1 MKGMARFIPK
11 RFTKS
16 SGRPGNEH
24 RENNGLP
31 IQIRGNA
38 DGIGGKRGTMT
49 GIGLTDRAVVAV
61 YVSLTAALAWAT
73 SRRQKSADDYFTGG
87 HAMNGFAVG
96 FSIFAA
102 AFSAAAFV
110 MLPREGAYRNWGLLS
125 VLLLIPL
132 FITPL
137 LWFVFVPLYSRLG
150 LRSVYE
156 YLSIRFHPRLRR
168 LGALLFFGY
177 AFGWL
182 GSMLYTL
189 VLILDAV
196 VGLSQPQFVFTLAGI
211 GVVAILY
218 ACSGGLK
225 GIIWLDVLQALTL
238 GGCVIVILVL
248 AISRVDGGLMAVIE
262 TGRAH
267 AKFNLAD
274 LSAGWKGQ
282 TSVWWVF
289 ALALFVYL
297 PGYTTS
303 QVTVQR
309 YLSMSGPKE
318 LHRALTLNAVVA
330 TVVYFLFML
339 TGTSMFVYYMQKT
352 GALPALA
359 SQDQILP
366 HFIVHD
372 LRVPGIAGMTC
383 AGLLAAA
390 LSTLEGGINSIA
402 SVLTYDLLD
411 RRETSVRANRVMT
424 CLIGVGVIGA
434 ALLAPY
440 IGKNFIDQITAV
452 ASTFLGL
459 LLGVYVLGMAF
470 SRANTGGAVCGLLA
484 GAAGI
489 VLVLFHP
496 AIPAWWSGAFA
507 FVPTLLIGRLASG
520 VFPPPSVEQRR
531 GLFYDKPSVP
541 VSGVGRFNQP

>member
-1 MKGMARFIPK
+1 MIRK
-11 RFTKS
+11 KS
-16 SGRPGNEH
+16 IDNELKYLYVNCVMNAITH
-24 RENNGLP
+24 
-31 IQIRGNA
+31 A
-38 DGIGGKRGTMT
+38 DGI
-49 GIGLTDRAVVAV
+49 VVAV
-61 YVSLTAALAWAT
+61 YAALTAALAWAAA
-73 SRRQKSADDYFTGG
+73 RRQKSADDYFTGG

-96 FSIFAA
+96 LSIFAA

-110 MLPREGAYRNWGLLS
+110 MLPREGAYRNWSLLS

-132 FITPL
+132 LITPL
-137 LWFVFVPLYSRLG
+137 LWHVFVPLYMRLR

-156 YLSIRFHPRLRR
+156 YLSLRFHPRLRR

-189 VLILDAV
+189 VVILDAV
-196 VGLSQPQFVFTLAGI
+196 VGLSQPQFFLALAGI
-211 GVVAILY
+211 GAVAILY

-238 GGCVIVILVL
+238 GGCVVVILLL
-248 AISRVDGGLMAVIE
+248 AIGRVDGGLASIIE

-274 LSAGWKGQ
+274 LSAGVKEQ
-282 TSVWWVF
+282 TSVWWVL

-339 TGTSMFVYYMQKT
+339 TGTAMFVCYMQKD

-366 HFIVHD
+366 HFIVRD
-372 LRVPGIAGMTC
+372 LRVPGIAGLLC

-402 SVLTYDLLD
+402 SVLTFDLLD
-411 RRETSVRANRVMT
+411 RRETSVRANRLLT
-424 CLIGVGVIGA
+424 CLIGTGVIGA
-434 ALLAPY
+434 ALLAPF

-470 SRANTGGAVCGLLA
+470 RRANTGGAVCGLLA

-489 VLVLFHP
+489 AFVLLCP
-496 AIPAWWSGAFA
+496 SAPAWWSGAFA
-507 FVPTLLIGRLASG
+507 FFPTLLVGRLASG
-520 VFPPPSVEQRR
+520 FFPPPSPAQRLA
-531 GLFYDKPSVP
+531 LFRPPTAPDPQLLLPNS
-541 VSGVGRFNQP
+541 

>member
-1 MKGMARFIPK
+1 
-11 RFTKS
+11 
-16 SGRPGNEH
+16 
-24 RENNGLP
+24 
-31 IQIRGNA
+31 
-38 DGIGGKRGTMT
+38 MT
-49 GIGLTDRAVVAV
+49 AIGLTDWSVMGV
-61 YVSLTAALAWAT
+61 YAALTVVIAWAAA
-73 SRRQKSADDYFTGG
+73 RRQKGAEEYFTGG

-96 FSIFAA
+96 LSIFAA

-110 MLPREGAYRNWGLLS
+110 MLPREGTFRNWGLLS

-132 FITPL
+132 LITPL
-137 LWFVFVPLYSRLG
+137 LWHVFVPLYTRLG

-168 LGALLFFGY
+168 LGAVLFFGY

-196 VGLSQPQFVFTLAGI
+196 IGLSQAQFVLTLVGI
-211 GVVAILY
+211 GLVAILY

-225 GIIWLDVLQALTL
+225 GIIWLDVLQAITL
-238 GGCVIVILVL
+238 GGCVVIILLLSVG
-248 AISRVDGGLMAVIE
+248 RVDGGLPAVIE
-262 TGRAH
+262 MGRAH

-274 LSAGWKGQ
+274 LSAGLTGQ
-282 TSVWWVF
+282 TGICWIL

-339 TGTSMFVYYMQKT
+339 TGTVMYVYYMQRT
-352 GALPALA
+352 GSLPELA

-366 HFIVHD
+366 HFIVHE
-372 LRVPGIAGMTC
+372 LNVPGVPGLMC

-390 LSTLEGGINSIA
+390 LSTLEGGMNSIA
-402 SVLTYDLLD
+402 SVLTFDLLD
-411 RRETSVRANRVMT
+411 RREISVRKDRLLT
-424 CLIGVGVIGA
+424 GLIGAGVVGS

-470 SRANTGGAVCGLLA
+470 ARANAGGAVIGLLA

-489 VLVLFHP
+489 SLVLIHP
-496 AIPAWWSGAFA
+496 GIPNWWCGAFA
-507 FVPTLLIGRLASG
+507 FVPTLVVGRLASG
-520 VFPPPSVEQRR
+520 FFPPPTAEQRR
-531 GLFYDKPSVP
+531 GLFRY
-541 VSGVGRFNQP
+541 

>member
-1 MKGMARFIPK
+1 MG
-11 RFTKS
+11 
-16 SGRPGNEH
+16 
-24 RENNGLP
+24 
-31 IQIRGNA
+31 
-38 DGIGGKRGTMT
+38 
-49 GIGLTDRAVVAV
+49 V
-61 YVSLTAALAWAT
+61 YVSLTAAIAWLAA
-73 SRRQKSADDYFTGG
+73 RRQKSADDYFTGG
-87 HAMNGFAVG
+87 RAMNGFAVG
-96 FSIFAA
+96 LSIFAA

-137 LWFVFVPLYSRLG
+137 LWFVFVPLYTRLG
-150 LRSVYE
+150 IRSVYE

-168 LGALLFFGY
+168 LGAVLFFGY

-196 VGLSQPQFVFTLAGI
+196 IGLSHTQFVLALVGI
-211 GVVAILY
+211 GAVAILY
-218 ACSGGLK
+218 ACTGGLK

-238 GGCVIVILVL
+238 GGCVVVILLL
-248 AISRVDGGLMAVIE
+248 AISRVDGGLAAVIE

-267 AKFNLAD
+267 GKFALAD

-282 TSVWWVF
+282 TSVWWVL
-289 ALALFVYL
+289 ALAFFVYL

-339 TGTSMFVYYMQKT
+339 TGTVLFVYYTQKT
-352 GALPALA
+352 GAMPALA

-366 HFIVHD
+366 HFIAHD
-372 LRVPGIAGMTC
+372 LRVPGIAGLLC

-402 SVLTYDLLD
+402 SVLTFDLLD
-411 RRETSVRANRVMT
+411 RRETSVRTDRLLTA
-424 CLIGVGVIGA
+424 LIGAGVVGA

-459 LLGVYVLGMAF
+459 LLGVYVLGMF
-470 SRANTGGAVCGLLA
+470 SARANSGGAAVGLAA
-484 GAAGI
+484 GAAG
-489 VLVLFHP
+489 VAFCWLYP
-496 AIPAWWSGAFA
+496 GIPAWWCGAFA
-507 FVPTLLIGRLASG
+507 FLPTLLLGRLASG
-520 VFPPPSVEQRR
+520 FFPPPTPAQRR
-531 GLFYDKPSVP
+531 GIF
-541 VSGVGRFNQP
+541 

>member
-1 MKGMARFIPK
+1 MTAIG
-11 RFTKS
+11 FT
-16 SGRPGNEH
+16 
-24 RENNGLP
+24 
-31 IQIRGNA
+31 
-38 DGIGGKRGTMT
+38 DWV
-49 GIGLTDRAVVAV
+49 VVAV
-61 YVSLTAALAWAT
+61 YVALTAALAWVAA
-73 SRRQKSADDYFTGG
+73 RRQKSADDYFTGG

-96 FSIFAA
+96 LSIFAA

-137 LWFVFVPLYSRLG
+137 LWFVFVPLYTRLG

-168 LGALLFFGY
+168 LGAVLFFGY

-189 VLILDAV
+189 VMILDAII
-196 VGLSQPQFVFTLAGI
+196 GLSQPQFVLTLVGI
-211 GVVAILY
+211 GAVSILY
-218 ACSGGLK
+218 AGSGGLK
-225 GIIWLDVLQALTL
+225 GIIWLDVLQAITL
-238 GGCVIVILVL
+238 GGCVIVILLL
-248 AISRVDGGLMAVIE
+248 AIRSVDGGLAAVIE

-282 TSVWWVF
+282 TSVWWVL
-289 ALALFVYL
+289 ALAFFVYL

-339 TGTSMFVYYMQKT
+339 TGTVMFVYYTQKT
-352 GALPALA
+352 GALPVLA

-372 LRVPGIAGMTC
+372 LRVPGIAGLLC
-383 AGLLAAA
+383 IGLLAAA
-390 LSTLEGGINSIA
+390 VSTLEGGMNSIA

-411 RRETSVRANRVMT
+411 RRETSAWTNRLLT
-424 CLIGVGVIGA
+424 CLIGLGVIGA

-484 GAAGI
+484 GTAGI
-489 VLVLFHP
+489 AFVMASP
-496 AIPAWWSGAFA
+496 SIPAWWSGAFA
-507 FVPTLLIGRLASG
+507 FTPTLLIGRLASG
-520 VFPPPSVEQRR
+520 FFPPPTAEQRR
-531 GLFYDKPSVP
+531 GIFFTRTESAKQLE
-541 VSGVGRFNQP
+541 

>member
-1 MKGMARFIPK
+1 
-11 RFTKS
+11 
-16 SGRPGNEH
+16 
-24 RENNGLP
+24 
-31 IQIRGNA
+31 
-38 DGIGGKRGTMT
+38 MT
-49 GIGLTDRAVVAV
+49 GIGLADWVIVAV
-61 YVSLTAALAWAT
+61 YITLTAVLAWVAA
-73 SRRQKSADDYFTGG
+73 RRQKNADDYFTGG
-87 HAMNGFAVG
+87 NKMNGFAVG
-96 FSIFAA
+96 LSIFAA

-137 LWFVFVPLYSRLG
+137 LWFVFVPLYTRLG

-156 YLSIRFHPRLRR
+156 YLSIRFHPALRR
-168 LGALLFFGY
+168 LGAVLFFGY

-189 VLILDAV
+189 VMILDAII
-196 VGLSQPQFVFTLAGI
+196 GLTQPQFVLTLVGI
-211 GVVAILY
+211 GAVSILY
-218 ACSGGLK
+218 AGSGGLK
-225 GIIWLDVLQALTL
+225 GIIWLDVLQAITL
-238 GGCVIVILVL
+238 GGCVIVILLL
-248 AISRVDGGLMAVIE
+248 AISRVDGGLAAVIE

-282 TSVWWVF
+282 TSVWWV
-289 ALALFVYL
+289 LALTFFVYL

-339 TGTSMFVYYMQKT
+339 TGTVIFVYYTQKT
-352 GALPALA
+352 GAMPALA

-372 LRVPGIAGMTC
+372 LRVPGIVGLMC
-383 AGLLAAA
+383 IGLLAAA
-390 LSTLEGGINSIA
+390 VSTLEGGMNSIA
-402 SVLTYDLLD
+402 SVLTFDLLG
-411 RRETSVRANRVMT
+411 RRQTSAWTNRLLT
-424 CLIGVGVIGA
+424 CMIGLGVIGA

-489 VLVLFHP
+489 AFVMASP
-496 AIPAWWSGAFA
+496 SIPAWWSGAFA
-507 FVPTLLIGRLASG
+507 FTPTLLIGRLASG
-520 VFPPPSVEQRR
+520 FFPPPTPAQRR
-531 GLFYDKPSVP
+531 GLF
-541 VSGVGRFNQP
+541 RT

>member
-1 MKGMARFIPK
+1 
-11 RFTKS
+11 
-16 SGRPGNEH
+16 
-24 RENNGLP
+24 
-31 IQIRGNA
+31 
-38 DGIGGKRGTMT
+38 MT
-49 GIGLTDRAVVAV
+49 GIGLTDWTVMAV
-61 YVSLTAALAWAT
+61 YTALTAVLAWVTA
-73 SRRQKSADDYFTGG
+73 RRQKNADDYFTGG

-96 FSIFAA
+96 LSIFAA

-132 FITPL
+132 LITPL

-168 LGALLFFGY
+168 LGGVLFFGY

-189 VLILDAV
+189 VVILDAII
-196 VGLSQPQFVFTLAGI
+196 GLSQPQFFLTLAAI
-211 GVVAILY
+211 GAVSILY
-218 ACSGGLK
+218 ACTGGLK
-225 GIIWLDVLQALTL
+225 GIIWLDVLQAITL
-238 GGCVIVILVL
+238 GGCVIVILLLSV
-248 AISRVDGGLMAVIE
+248 SRVDGGLAAVIE
-262 TGRAH
+262 TGSAH

-282 TSVWWVF
+282 TSVWWVL

-318 LHRALTLNAVVA
+318 LHRALTLNAIVA
-330 TVVYFLFML
+330 TAVYFLFML
-339 TGTSMFVYYMQKT
+339 TGTVMFVYYMQKT
-352 GALPALA
+352 GALPTLA

-372 LRVPGIAGMTC
+372 LRVPGIAGLLC

-402 SVLTYDLLD
+402 SVLTYDLLGL
-411 RRETSVRANRVMT
+411 RETSVRTNRLLT
-424 CLIGVGVIGA
+424 CLIGLGVVGA

-459 LLGVYVLGMAF
+459 LLGVFVLGMAF

-489 VLVLFHP
+489 AFVLFSP

-507 FVPTLLIGRLASG
+507 FGPTLLVGRLASG
-520 VFPPPSVEQRR
+520 FFPPPTAEQRR
-531 GLFYDKPSVP
+531 GLF
-541 VSGVGRFNQP
+541 RT

>member
-1 MKGMARFIPK
+1 MATINIIDW
-11 RFTKS
+11 S
-16 SGRPGNEH
+16 
-24 RENNGLP
+24 
-31 IQIRGNA
+31 II
-38 DGIGGKRGTMT
+38 
-49 GIGLTDRAVVAV
+49 AV
-61 YVSLTAALAWAT
+61 YVALVAALGVHFA
-73 SRRQKSADDYFTGG
+73 RGDKKADDYFTGG

-96 FSIFAA
+96 LSIFAA

-110 MLPREGAYRNWGLLS
+110 MLPREGAFRNWSLLS

-132 FITPL
+132 LITPL

-156 YLSIRFHPRLRR
+156 YLEIRFHPRLRR

-196 VGLSQPQFVFTLAGI
+196 VGLSQPQFVGTLIAVGA
-211 GVVAILY
+211 VAILY
-218 ACSGGLK
+218 TCSGGLK

-238 GGCVIVILVL
+238 GGCVIVILWL
-248 AISRVDGGLMAVIE
+248 ALSRIDGGLPAVIE
-262 TGRAH
+262 TGKAH
-267 AKFNLAD
+267 AKFMLAD

-282 TSVWWVF
+282 TSVWWVL

-303 QVTVQR
+303 QITVQR

-330 TVVYFLFML
+330 TAVYFLFML
-339 TGTSMFVYYMQKT
+339 TGTVMFVYYMQQR
-352 GALPALA
+352 GGLPELA

-372 LRVPGIAGMTC
+372 LRVPGIVGLMC

-402 SVLTYDLLD
+402 SVLTYDLLG
-411 RRETSVRANRVMT
+411 RQVASARSNYLQT
-424 CLIGVGVIGA
+424 GVIGLGVVGA
-434 ALLAPY
+434 ALLAPH

-459 LLGVYVLGMAF
+459 LLGVYVLGMF
-470 SRANTGGAVCGLLA
+470 SARANAVGAAIGLAA
-484 GAAGI
+484 GAIGVAI
-489 VLVLFHP
+489 VFIHP
-496 AIPAWWSGAFA
+496 GIPAWWSGAFA
-507 FVPTLLIGRLASG
+507 FGPTLLVGCLASNF
-520 VFPPPSVEQRR
+520 FPPPSAAQQRALFFDVR
-531 GLFYDKPSVP
+531 ATMGLASTLQNKENI
-541 VSGVGRFNQP
+541 REN

>member
-1 MKGMARFIPK
+1 
-11 RFTKS
+11 
-16 SGRPGNEH
+16 
-24 RENNGLP
+24 
-31 IQIRGNA
+31 
-38 DGIGGKRGTMT
+38 MT
-49 GIGLTDRAVVAV
+49 GIGLTDWVIVAV
-61 YVSLTAALAWAT
+61 YVALTAVLAWVTA
-73 SRRQKSADDYFTGG
+73 RRQKNADDYFTGG
-87 HAMNGFAVG
+87 HQMNGFAVG
-96 FSIFAA
+96 LSIFAA

-137 LWFVFVPLYSRLG
+137 LWFVFVPLYTRLG

-156 YLSIRFHPRLRR
+156 YLSIRFHPGLRR
-168 LGALLFFGY
+168 LGAVLFFGY

-189 VLILDAV
+189 VLILDAII
-196 VGLSQPQFVFTLAGI
+196 GLSQPQFVLTLVGI
-211 GVVAILY
+211 GAVSILY
-218 ACSGGLK
+218 AGSGGLK
-225 GIIWLDVLQALTL
+225 GIIWLDVLQAITL
-238 GGCVIVILVL
+238 GGCVIVILLL
-248 AISRVDGGLMAVIE
+248 AISRVEGGLAAVIE

-282 TSVWWVF
+282 TSVWWVL
-289 ALALFVYL
+289 ALTLFVYL

-330 TVVYFLFML
+330 TAVYFLFML
-339 TGTSMFVYYMQKT
+339 TGTVMFVYYTQKT
-352 GALPALA
+352 GAMPALA

-372 LRVPGIAGMTC
+372 LHVPGIVGLMC
-383 AGLLAAA
+383 IGLLAAA
-390 LSTLEGGINSIA
+390 VSTLEGGINSIA
-402 SVLTYDLLD
+402 SVLTYDLLG
-411 RRETSVRANRVMT
+411 RRQTSAWTNRLLT
-424 CLIGVGVIGA
+424 CVIGLGVIGA

-470 SRANTGGAVCGLLA
+470 ARANTGGAVCGLLA

-489 VLVLFHP
+489 AFVMVSP
-496 AIPAWWSGAFA
+496 SIPAWWSGAFA
-507 FVPTLLIGRLASG
+507 FTPTLLVGRLASG
-520 VFPPPSVEQRR
+520 FFPPPTPAQRR
-531 GLFYDKPSVP
+531 GLF
-541 VSGVGRFNQP
+541 RT

>member
-1 MKGMARFIPK
+1 
-11 RFTKS
+11 
-16 SGRPGNEH
+16 
-24 RENNGLP
+24 
-31 IQIRGNA
+31 
-38 DGIGGKRGTMT
+38 MT
-49 GIGLTDRAVVAV
+49 GIGLTDWVIVAV
-61 YVSLTAALAWAT
+61 YVALTAVLAWVAA
-73 SRRQKSADDYFTGG
+73 RRQKNADDYFTGG
-87 HAMNGFAVG
+87 NEMNGFAVG
-96 FSIFAA
+96 LSIFAA

-137 LWFVFVPLYSRLG
+137 LWFVFVPLYTRLG

-156 YLSIRFHPRLRR
+156 YLSIRFHPGLRR

-189 VLILDAV
+189 VLILDAII
-196 VGLSQPQFVFTLAGI
+196 GLSQPQFVLTLVGI
-211 GVVAILY
+211 GAVSILY
-218 ACSGGLK
+218 AGSGGLK
-225 GIIWLDVLQALTL
+225 GIIWLDVLQAITL
-238 GGCVIVILVL
+238 GGCVIVILLL
-248 AISRVDGGLMAVIE
+248 AISRVDGGLAAVIE

-282 TSVWWVF
+282 TSIWWVL
-289 ALALFVYL
+289 ALTLFVYL

-330 TVVYFLFML
+330 TAVYFLFML
-339 TGTSMFVYYMQKT
+339 TGTVMFVYYTQKT
-352 GALPALA
+352 GAMPVMA

-372 LRVPGIAGMTC
+372 LHVPGIVGLMC
-383 AGLLAAA
+383 IGLLAAA
-390 LSTLEGGINSIA
+390 VSTLEGGMNSIA
-402 SVLTYDLLD
+402 SVLTFDLLG
-411 RRETSVRANRVMT
+411 RRQTSAWTNRLLT
-424 CLIGVGVIGA
+424 CVIGLGVIGA

-470 SRANTGGAVCGLLA
+470 ARANTGGAVCGLLA

-489 VLVLFHP
+489 AFVMASP
-496 AIPAWWSGAFA
+496 SIPAWWSGAFA
-507 FVPTLLIGRLASG
+507 FTPTLLVGRLASG
-520 VFPPPSVEQRR
+520 FFPPPTPAQRR
-531 GLFYDKPSVP
+531 GLFLNHTDIPAS
-541 VSGVGRFNQP
+541 SAGSRASSST

>member
-1 MKGMARFIPK
+1 
-11 RFTKS
+11 
-16 SGRPGNEH
+16 
-24 RENNGLP
+24 
-31 IQIRGNA
+31 
-38 DGIGGKRGTMT
+38 MT
-49 GIGLTDRAVVAV
+49 GIGFTDWVIVAA
-61 YVSLTAALAWAT
+61 YVALVAGLGFHFART
-73 SRRQKSADDYFTGG
+73 EKNADDYFTGG

-96 FSIFAA
+96 LSIFAA

-110 MLPREGAYRNWGLLS
+110 MLPREGAYRNWSLLS

-137 LWFVFVPLYSRLG
+137 LWLVFVPLYTRLR

-168 LGALLFFGY
+168 LGAILFFGY

-196 VGLSQPQFVFTLAGI
+196 IGLSQPQFMFTLTAI

-218 ACSGGLK
+218 SCSGGLK

-238 GGCVIVILVL
+238 GGCVIVILLL
-248 AISRVDGGLMAVIE
+248 ALGRIDGGLAAVVE

-274 LSAGWKGQ
+274 LSAGVKDQ
-282 TSVWWVF
+282 TSVWWVL

-330 TVVYFLFML
+330 TAVYFLFML
-339 TGTSMFVYYMQKT
+339 TGTVMFVYYTQT
-352 GALPALA
+352 AGAMPAVA

-366 HFIVHD
+366 HFIVRD
-372 LRVPGIAGMTC
+372 LRVPGIAGLMC

-402 SVLTYDLLD
+402 SVWTYDLLD
-411 RRETSVRANRVMT
+411 RRETSARANYLRT
-424 CLIGVGVIGA
+424 ALIGLGVIGA

-459 LLGVYVLGMAF
+459 LLGVYVLGMF
-470 SRANTGGAVCGLLA
+470 SSRANAGGAAAGLAA
-484 GAAGI
+484 GAAG
-489 VLVLFHP
+489 VALVFLNP
-496 AIPAWWSGAFA
+496 AFPAWWSGAFA

-520 VFPPPSVEQRR
+520 FFPPPTPEQRR
-531 GLFYDKPSVP
+531 GLFLKQSET
-541 VSGVGRFNQP
+541 

>member
-1 MKGMARFIPK
+1 M
-11 RFTKS
+11 
-16 SGRPGNEH
+16 
-24 RENNGLP
+24 
-31 IQIRGNA
+31 
-38 DGIGGKRGTMT
+38 
-49 GIGLTDRAVVAV
+49 AV
-61 YVSLTAALAWAT
+61 YAALTVVIAWAAA
-73 SRRQKSADDYFTGG
+73 RRQKKSTDDYFTGG
-87 HAMNGFAVG
+87 RAMNGFAVG
-96 FSIFAA
+96 LSIFAA

-137 LWFVFVPLYSRLG
+137 LWFVFVPLYTRLG

-168 LGALLFFGY
+168 LGAVLFFGY

-196 VGLSQPQFVFTLAGI
+196 VGLSQAQFVLTLVGI

-225 GIIWLDVLQALTL
+225 GIIWLDVLQAITL
-238 GGCVIVILVL
+238 GGCVVVILLL
-248 AISRVDGGLMAVIE
+248 AVGRVDGGLPAVIE
-262 TGRAH
+262 MGRAH

-274 LSAGWKGQ
+274 LSAGLTGQ
-282 TSVWWVF
+282 TGIWWIL
-289 ALALFVYL
+289 ALACFVYL

-339 TGTSMFVYYMQKT
+339 TGTVMFVYYMQKT
-352 GALPALA
+352 GSMPALA

-372 LRVPGIAGMTC
+372 LCVPGIPGLMC

-390 LSTLEGGINSIA
+390 LSTLEGGMNSIA
-402 SVLTYDLLD
+402 SVLTFDLLD
-411 RRETSVRANRVMT
+411 RRGTSVWTDRLLT
-424 CLIGVGVIGA
+424 GLIGAGVIGA

-459 LLGVYVLGMAF
+459 LLGVYVLGMF
-470 SRANTGGAVCGLLA
+470 FGRANTGGAVCGLLA

-489 VLVLFHP
+489 ALVMLHP
-496 AIPAWWSGAFA
+496 AIPAWWCGAFA
-507 FVPTLLIGRLASG
+507 FVPTLLVGRLASG
-520 VFPPPSVEQRR
+520 FFPPPTAEQRR
-531 GLFYDKPSVP
+531 GLFLT
-541 VSGVGRFNQP
+541 